1 MDGEPDATIEREQIE
16 ASMKSTLVA
25 QGLDVQTLTM
35 TPMSV
40 TPHHEDEII
49 DWRVDVTY
57 LGDPIVIDAAVV
69 MNIGINLT
77 GMLGPHLNSVWK
89 EHSGLVTVSHEP
101 AR

>member
-1 MDGEPDATIEREQIE
+1 MDGEPAASTETAQIE

-40 TPHHEDEII
+40 TPSQEDEII
-49 DWRVDVTY
+49 DWRVDLTY

-69 MNIGINLT
+69 MDIGSNLT
-77 GMLGPHLNSVWK
+77 GMLGPHLNSIWK
-89 EHSGLVTVSHEP
+89 EHGGLVTVSHEP